1 MHYKG
6 NIISLPELGKI
17 FPVIT
22 TVFPL
27 TIDLIKNY
35 DTVPLE
41 NGQDKSATS
50 LSFTAASQE
59 VITKSEK
66 SVNKYRSL

>member
-22 TVFPL
+22 TVFTL

-41 NGQDKSATS
+41 EWAEQECHILIFHSRKSRGYS
-50 LSFTAASQE
+50 
-59 VITKSEK
+59 
-66 SVNKYRSL
+66 